1 MMKDM
6 FNSNLIVQHI
16 ANIHKNIESKTEL
29 ASMKQDRYCKKP
41 RQ

>member
-1 MMKDM
+1 MMENM
-6 FNSNLIVQHI
+6 SIQILIVQHI